1 MWREKAASG
10 AVAAAERGGEWR
22 GGAELR
28 RGCCCLLR
36 VGGSERT
43 EASGEK
49 RGAGGSLS
57 EASGRWDPQER
68 HPAGGAGVRSPRGG
82 HRLSVVGTRCAA
94 RGALEGGRARP
105 GRHAGLG
112 RKGGGGPVKREMK
125 I

>member
-1 MWREKAASG
+1 MSG
-10 AVAAAERGGEWR
+10 AVAVVECGDEWR

-36 VGGSERT
+36 VGGSERN

-82 HRLSVVGTRCAA
+82 HCLSAVGTRRAA
-94 RGALEGGRARP
+94 RGAREGGRARP
-105 GRHAGLG
+105 GRLANWAG
-112 RKGGGGPVKREMK
+112 K
-125 I
+125 

>member
-1 MWREKAASG
+1 MAGVEH
-10 AVAAAERGGEWR
+10 GGEGR

-36 VGGSERT
+36 VGGSERN

-68 HPAGGAGVRSPRGG
+68 HPTGGAGVRSPRGG
-82 HRLSVVGTRCAA
+82 HCLSAVGARRAA
-94 RGALEGGRARP
+94 RGREAELGRAGLRTGP
-105 GRHAGLG
+105 GSEAQ
-112 RKGGGGPVKREMK
+112 GPRR
-125 I
+125 